1 MLATAQ
7 PETANATAEKQ
18 HGLGNQQ
25 QSRLHMPVTSDMIVR
40 NVQRLAER
48 RRAKRPEM
56 RGLHVSRPT
65 GPLAPR
71 FAKKVR
77 PHKSGCHTW
86 VGTIKSN
93 GYGVININGRIEH
106 AHRVAWE
113 LAKGPIPEGMWVL
126 HTCDNRRCVNPAH
139 LWLGT
144 QQDNIGDMVEK
155 RRHNHG
161 ARNARAK
168 LTVEQVRLIR
178 LMSGTQAEIAKCFGV
193 SDATICRVL
202 SGRFWKH
209 VQ

>member
-1 MLATAQ
+1 MFATAQ

-18 HGLGNQQ
+18 YGLGNQHP
-25 QSRLHMPVTSDMIVR
+25 SRLHMLATLSMMVR
-40 NVQRLAER
+40 KDQRLAER

-56 RGLHVSRPT
+56 RGLYVSRPT

-71 FAKKVR
+71 FAEKVR

-86 VGTIKSN
+86 IGTIKSN
-93 GYGVININGRIEH
+93 GYGVINVNGRITN
-106 AHRVAWE
+106 AYRVAWE
-113 LAKGPIPEGMWVL
+113 LAKGPIPDGMWVL
-126 HTCDNRRCVNPAH
+126 HTCDNRRCVNPDH

-144 QQDNIGDMVEK
+144 QQDNIGDMVGK
-155 RRHNHG
+155 LRHNHG
-161 ARNARAK
+161 ARNARSK
-168 LTVEQVRLIR
+168 LTAKQVRLIR
-178 LMSGTQAEIAKCFGV
+178 LMSGTQAEIAACFGV